1 MNAMIM
7 RRFSKPGDVERA
19 RKYVLQVRLIA
30 NISALPIAQSEIHC
44 LSSKI
49 ARLHCQIPAE

>member
-19 RKYVLQVRLIA
+19 WKYVLQVRLIP
-30 NISALPIAQSEIHC
+30 NISAVPAAQSKIPH
-44 LSSKI
+44 LSSEI
-49 ARLHCQIPAE
+49 ARLHCQIPVE